1 MASRYGIRLI
11 FRGWG
16 FFVVVKKIKFVG
28 KSFKG
33 RREVIIKKLI
43 GQTATYG
50 VATIVAR
57 FIGFALTPYL
67 TLKLSGAEYGVYSY
81 YFGLIPFGLVIL
93 TAGMENGFFR
103 FLSKCDT
110 AEDRKKLYATV
121 LSAVTV
127 AGLSFFILVSAFSPL
142 IFKHLNA
149 YEAGHPSLIPIVA
162 GIIAL
167 DAVLAMPYAR
177 LRAES
182 NTRLFVTTKIANVLV
197 NVGFCLFFYSVLPH
211 FRDSAGL
218 GWMWIDGY
226 GAGYALL
233 ANLLASM
240 FNFVLLS
247 PMLRHVEWGI
257 DKTLLKRIFVF
268 SLPLFLGGFGGTINE
283 FIDRQLLVYLL
294 PPGIGMEQVGIY
306 SGVMKIAA
314 LMTLFL
320 QMYRYAAEPFFLS
333 EVKKEDFKKANAE
346 GLKYFTI
353 ASMTVFL
360 VIVFYMD
367 IFQFLVSGEEYR
379 EALFIV
385 PVMLLSNMLVGI
397 YFNMSFWFK
406 VTERTYFAI
415 LITFTGVVFTLL
427 LNILLIPSMGYVG
440 AAYARLGCET
450 AMVLLCYFLNRKYY
464 PVPYDLKTIGLYA
477 LVAAAL
483 YGVSVGVH
491 IPAVVPRL
499 LFNTLLLGAFLAFF
513 VRREKIDLHSIL
525 KK

>member
-1 MASRYGIRLI
+1 M
-11 FRGWG
+11 
-16 FFVVVKKIKFVG
+16 
-28 KSFKG
+28 
-33 RREVIIKKLI
+33 IIKKLI

-103 FLSKCDT
+103 FLNKCNTD
-110 AEDRKKLYATV
+110 ADKNKLYGTV

-127 AGLSFFILVSAFSPL
+127 TSLSFFVLVSVFSPW
-142 IFKHLNA
+142 IYHYINEYEVGHL
-149 YEAGHPSLIPIVA
+149 SLIPIVA
-162 GIIAL
+162 GIISL
-167 DAVLAMPYAR
+167 DAILAMPYAR

-182 NTRLFVTTKIANVLV
+182 HTRLFVITKVVNVLV
-197 NVGFCLFFYSVLPH
+197 NVGFCLFFYSILPH
-211 FRDSAGL
+211 FKNSAWL
-218 GWMWIDGY
+218 GWMWIEGY

-233 ANLLASM
+233 ANLLASI
-240 FNFVLLS
+240 FNFILLS
-247 PMLRHVEWGI
+247 SMLKNVKWGI
-257 DKTLLKRIFVF
+257 DRPLLKKIFIF

-283 FIDRQLLVYLL
+283 FIDRQLLLYLL
-294 PPGIGMEQVGIY
+294 PPGTGIEQVAIY

-333 EVKKEDFKKANAE
+333 EVKSADFKKANAE

-353 ASMTVFL
+353 ASMAVFL
-360 VIVFYMD
+360 IIVFYMD
-367 IFQFLVSGEEYR
+367 IFQYLVSGEEYR

-385 PVMLLSNMLVGI
+385 PVMLLSNILVGI

-415 LITFTGVVFTLL
+415 LITFTGVIFTLL
-427 LNILLIPSMGYVG
+427 LNLLFIPSMGYVG
-440 AAYARLGCET
+440 SAYARLGCET
-450 AMVLLCYFLNRKYY
+450 AMVLLCYFLNQKYY
-464 PVPYDLKTIGLYA
+464 PVPYDLKTIGLYG
-477 LVAAAL
+477 LIAAAL
-483 YGVSVGVH
+483 YGLSVVVH
-491 IPAVVPRL
+491 ISSVVPRL
-499 LFNTLLLGAFLAFF
+499 LFNTLLLGTFLMFF
-513 VRREKIDLHSIL
+513 VQHEKINLRSIL